1 MHEQN
6 VIKGVSVLIRKLLKH
21 EGLKGPREQTA
32 GQPMDGILTFDPASP
47 SEAFGCL
54 KLGSL
59 RDLDIRPRFLP
70 FYTNEKNYSL
80 RSIKEEYPGLST

>member
-1 MHEQN
+1 M
-6 VIKGVSVLIRKLLKH
+6 LIRKLLKH

-32 GQPMDGILTFDPASP
+32 GQPVEGILTFDPASP
-47 SEAFGCL
+47 SEAFACL

-59 RDLDIRPRFLP
+59 RNLDIKPRFLP

-80 RSIKEEYPGLST
+80 RSINKDTPDKYLGLST